1 MNAAIAM
8 WKWCIG
14 VLCAAV
20 ASALTPQQVVV
31 VYNEQSP
38 LSKKAALR
46 YAELRKIP
54 QENLVGLKLS
64 PNNLSRDHY
73 SRLVE
78 KPLLKVAGER
88 GWRLASAV
96 SLGGKKDIYALVL
109 MPDCPLLVGRIPG
122 SENEKPLF
130 RSSATLDSE
139 LTLLGAGHQLP
150 GTINNLSFEGVRR
163 FCETPPAALSVCRID
178 APDEATIMRMIEE
191 PVQVE
196 KLGLWGWVVVDSGGP
211 YPMGDTWMREV
222 ANLAQRAWQPL
233 FHESSRKTLAT
244 NFPMMQGVAAYFGW
258 YAYPANGPFSETAPD
273 SFRFLPGSI
282 AFHLHSYSCSS
293 VKDAKMWVGA
303 LLKRGAVVSAG
314 NASEPYLHAT
324 IHPDIFYNRLLR
336 GYTVAEAALQA
347 TPYLSWQNLVL
358 GDPLY
363 RPFAARTVNR
373 VPQDNPFVQWSLM
386 TAGSRGNYE
395 QMRAKLPRFLS
406 GRHGAFFAEAFAWY
420 CLEHKAPGKA
430 AEYFRMAMNGSQR
443 HEDKLRN
450 RLLYITALFNK
461 GEQELAKDMMRRCLA
476 ETIRS
481 PHYAAVEATADV
493 VIKEERDRER
503 AEKKKREAEAKKAA
517 EAAARK

>member
-1 MNAAIAM
+1 M
-8 WKWCIG
+8 WRWCIG
-14 VLCAAV
+14 LLLAAV

-31 VYNEQSP
+31 VYNEKSP
-38 LSKKAALR
+38 LSKKAAFR
-46 YAELRKIP
+46 YAEVRNIP
-54 QENLVGLKLS
+54 QENMVGLRLS
-64 PNNLSRDHY
+64 ANNLSRENY

-78 KPLLKVAGER
+78 KPLLKIAGER
-88 GWRLASAV
+88 EWRLSSAV
-96 SLGGKKDIYALVL
+96 SLGGKKDIYALLL
-109 MPDCPLLVGRIPG
+109 MPDCPLMVGKIPG
-122 SENEKPLF
+122 NQKENPQL
-130 RSSATLDSE
+130 RSSATLDAE
-139 LTLLGAGHQLP
+139 LALLGARYQLH
-150 GTINNLSFEGVRR
+150 GTIPNPSFEGSRQ

-178 APDEATIMRMIEE
+178 APDEETIMRMIEE
-191 PVQVE
+191 PAQVE
-196 KLGLWGWVVVDSGGP
+196 RQGLWGWVVVDNGGP
-211 YPMGDTWMREV
+211 YTMGDDWIREV
-222 ANLAQRAWQPL
+222 AALAQRAWQPL

-258 YAYPANGPFSETAPD
+258 YAYPANGPFSATAPE
-273 SFRFLPGSI
+273 SFRFLPGAI

-293 VKDAKMWVGA
+293 PKNAKIWVGA
-303 LLKRGAVVSAG
+303 LLKRGAAVSAG

-386 TAGSRGNYE
+386 TAGCRGNYE
-395 QMRAKLPRFLS
+395 QMLAKLPRFLS
-406 GRHGAFFAEAFAWY
+406 GKHGAFFAEAFAWY

-481 PHYAAVEATADV
+481 PHHAAVEATADV

-517 EAAARK
+517 EAADKK